1 MSAEIG
7 SPVAGLTAPLADVP
21 DPVFSQ
27 AMVGPGL
34 AVKPT
39 GGTSDAVAPIAGEV
53 ATLHPHA
60 FVVVGADGAAVLVH
74 LGIDTV
80 RLRGAGFELHVAKG
94 DRVEAGQR
102 IVTWNAT
109 EVEERGYSSICPVV
123 ALEAA
128 AESLSDLRED
138 AQVLPG
144 DPLYTLDT

>member
-39 GGTSDAVAPIAGEV
+39 GGSSDAVAPIGGEV

-80 RLRGAGFELHVAKG
+80 RLRGEGFELHVAKG

-102 IVTWNAT
+102 IVTWNPT

-123 ALEAA
+123 VLDAA